1 MDAGKRGGSVE
12 EVKEEYLMGSVGKL
26 ELAVEKCKN
35 LHQTENLHL
44 EMKEKMRDSM
54 NLPKEKE
61 IRNIKNIRGMKN
73 QQIQQ
78 AGYPGFPEPLVD
90 WVENMLVGRNLTVMH
105 IDTIVSCKPGKGCPQ
120 GGVLSPLLWG
130 LVVND
135 LLMKLQKKGFLTYG
149 YADDIA
155 IVITGPFLNILRDR
169 INDALKIVQKW
180 CEAKGLM
187 VNPSKTSIMVFTR
200 KYKPE
205 PIEPFKL
212 WGKVIPFTTSVKY
225 LGLFIDT
232 KLSWK
237 IHLAESRKK
246 FYSCM
251 WMCRRAMSKS
261 WGIRASI
268 ALWLHRAVLLPRLL
282 YASVIWWPRTRKV
295 EAKNLLK
302 SLQGSYLRAAVGAM
316 KTTPT
321 EALEIALCIPP
332 LDLAVEHAARNTAY
346 RLKCQGEW
354 RSTGL
359 GHTRLGLLQKNPF
372 TLKQDRTLRKYQLV
386 KHFTVRIPTRKEWT
400 DPKGA
405 RDPNVD
411 LWFTDGSGINNRFG
425 AGFYGPKDDHRES
438 IPVGSHSTVFT
449 AEILAI
455 LKCTKHLLNNNTRGR
470 KINICSDSRAAILA
484 LAKATTESALVW
496 DCMLALERLS
506 GLNKVTLVWVPGHQG
521 VPGNETAD
529 LLAKKGASKA
539 PSDQVAGIPFAVEK
553 EIIKSCLKREHLT
566 RWENLK
572 TCRQA
577 RTSMKNSRP
586 GRAKELLALSKQ
598 KLRMAVGLLTGHSA
612 LLIAREIMNVL
623 NQRKSKKNPMTIPTT
638 PSSPMMKM
646 KVQKLKV

>member
-1 MDAGKRGGSVE
+1 
-12 EVKEEYLMGSVGKL
+12 
-26 ELAVEKCKN
+26 
-35 LHQTENLHL
+35 
-44 EMKEKMRDSM
+44 
-54 NLPKEKE
+54 
-61 IRNIKNIRGMKN
+61 
-73 QQIQQ
+73 
-78 AGYPGFPEPLVD
+78 
-90 WVENMLVGRNLTVMH
+90 
-105 IDTIVSCKPGKGCPQ
+105 
-120 GGVLSPLLWG
+120 
-130 LVVND
+130 
-135 LLMKLQKKGFLTYG
+135 
-149 YADDIA
+149 
-155 IVITGPFLNILRDR
+155 
-169 INDALKIVQKW
+169 
-180 CEAKGLM
+180 M
-187 VNPSKTSIMVFTR
+187 VNPSKTNIMIFTR

-237 IHLAESRKK
+237 IHLAESREK

-261 WGIRASI
+261 WGIKASI
-268 ALWLHRAVLLPRLL
+268 ALWLYRAVLLPRLL
-282 YASVIWWPRTRKV
+282 YASVIWWPRARKV

-354 RSTGL
+354 RNTGL
-359 GHTRLGLLQKNPF
+359 GHTRLDLLQKNLF
-372 TLKQDRTLRKYQLV
+372 TLKQDRILRKYQLV
-386 KHFTVRIPTRKEWT
+386 KRFTIPTRKEWT
-400 DPKGA
+400 DPKRV

-411 LWFTDGSGINNRFG
+411 LWFTDGSGINNCFG

-455 LKCTKHLLNNNTRGR
+455 LRCTEHLLSNNTKGR

-484 LAKATTESALVW
+484 LAKTTTKSALVW

-521 VPGNETAD
+521 IPGNEIAD
-529 LLAKKGASKA
+529 SLAKKGANEA
-539 PSDQVAGIPFAVEK
+539 PSDQVAGIPFAVGK
-553 EIIKSCLKREHLT
+553 EIIKSCLKREHLS
-566 RWENLK
+566 RWEKLE

-577 RTSMKNSRP
+577 KTLMENSRP
-586 GRAKELLALSKQ
+586 GRAKELLELTKQ

-612 LLIAREIMNVL
+612 LLRAHLFNLGLAEQKECRLCGDEKEDNVHIL
-623 NQRKSKKNPMTIPTT
+623 CHCPALVCKRYKTWGQANYDYTRHLFHRLFSSCQRLEEVNLVDHHDDINELTLCKDVKQVYLWQLT
-638 PSSPMMKM
+638 SSAIFEQHPKLRAIHVMHDHNSDFFAQMKE
-646 KVQKLKV
+646 KYPHVSIWSLISGECLV